1 MGQIFSWFRGS
12 RDTPALQDVAVEE
25 QVTFIGY
32 TTHSEISVRGLYVC
46 VHMCVYICVCVR
58 VSVSTTIPSSKSEPP
73 KAAPSGAAKPSA
85 PANVPAATAQKDD
98 AKSKEAKA
106 AAAAVDP
113 FDALAGSLPSSEP
126 LAPKPPK
133 YTGPE
138 VKEPGLTSKEAKR
151 CGEHDFTLPPGYRKE
166 DMVSYKTI
174 TGLLSNPLFQLV
186 KLCVSV
192 SLQDDPMSLD
202 ALSALSDSLPSA
214 KPVLESPKLRPEDIV
229 KEKEAKSEKGVRVGE
244 REDSLPPEYRFPK
257 EKLSDKPAPPKEP
270 SMDSGEALDI
280 LSGDFSSPSVAPAV
294 KSSAPPSA
302 PAKKVSQN
310 KSSGESM
317 SLDALSAL
325 EDLLPAAKPVPESP
339 KLRPED
345 IIDEK
350 ELTSE
355 KGVRVGER
363 EDTLPPEYRFPKE
376 DPKKHPTPPQRE
388 PSLDSAG
395 ALDILSGDFTSSS
408 AAPAVKS
415 SADFALDELAADF
428 VAPTSASKV
437 QSAVTGPPKA
447 DRQVNTPLIFSH
459 TNNTRVQKR
468 TNCWCTSCR
477 INGLLM
483 GLTSMFSASLF
494 SQVSMDETAALDLLS
509 GDFTSSSAAAPV
521 APPSLHSSHSTPAKT
536 QSAAQVLNTS
546 LNCAVTHKH
555 TVLSEIT
562 QGVLL
567 GNFERASIGKKKT
580 I

>member
-1 MGQIFSWFRGS
+1 
-12 RDTPALQDVAVEE
+12 
-25 QVTFIGY
+25 
-32 TTHSEISVRGLYVC
+32 
-46 VHMCVYICVCVR
+46 
-58 VSVSTTIPSSKSEPP
+58 
-73 KAAPSGAAKPSA
+73 
-85 PANVPAATAQKDD
+85 
-98 AKSKEAKA
+98 
-106 AAAAVDP
+106 
-113 FDALAGSLPSSEP
+113 
-126 LAPKPPK
+126 
-133 YTGPE
+133 
-138 VKEPGLTSKEAKR
+138 
-151 CGEHDFTLPPGYRKE
+151 
-166 DMVSYKTI
+166 
-174 TGLLSNPLFQLV
+174 
-186 KLCVSV
+186 
-192 SLQDDPMSLD
+192 
-202 ALSALSDSLPSA
+202 
-214 KPVLESPKLRPEDIV
+214 
-229 KEKEAKSEKGVRVGE
+229 
-244 REDSLPPEYRFPK
+244 
-257 EKLSDKPAPPKEP
+257 
-270 SMDSGEALDI
+270 
-280 LSGDFSSPSVAPAV
+280 
-294 KSSAPPSA
+294 
-302 PAKKVSQN
+302 
-310 KSSGESM
+310 M

-408 AAPAVKS
+408 AAPAVKAPVPPSAPPS

-437 QSAVTGPPKA
+437 QSALSEGTTSAMDALSDTLMDVTPVPEPKPISPKDIVKEKTVVEEKVKKAGERDDSLPPEFRPTEA
-447 DRQVNTPLIFSH
+447 DI
-459 TNNTRVQKR
+459 K
-468 TNCWCTSCR
+468 
-477 INGLLM
+477 
-483 GLTSMFSASLF
+483 
-494 SQVSMDETAALDLLS
+494 VSMDETAALDLLS

-567 GNFERASIGKKKT
+567 GNFERASIGKKKNYLGMLKFNLGLFVC
-580 I
+580 IC

>member
-98 AKSKEAKA
+98 AKSKEA

-166 DMVSYKTI
+166 DMVS
-174 TGLLSNPLFQLV
+174 LV

-257 EKLSDKPAPPKEP
+257 EKLSDKPAPPKEVRFRNVEDL
-270 SMDSGEALDI
+270 SALDA
-280 LSGDFSSPSVAPAV
+280 LAGDFVAPAQ
-294 KSSAPPSA
+294 
-302 PAKKVSQN
+302 AKKVTQRYVFL
-310 KSSGESM
+310 KSM

-395 ALDILSGDFTSSS
+395 ALDILSGDFTTLIHSII
-408 AAPAVKS
+408 S

-468 TNCWCTSCR
+468 TNCC